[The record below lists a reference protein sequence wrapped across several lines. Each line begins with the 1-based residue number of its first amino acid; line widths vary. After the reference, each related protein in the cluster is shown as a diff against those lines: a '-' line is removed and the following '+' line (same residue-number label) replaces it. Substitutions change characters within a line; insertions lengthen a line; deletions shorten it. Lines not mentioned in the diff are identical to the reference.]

1 VSGQDPIQPDIVRL
15 RLRHIAIA
23 WKSIA
28 MRSRRFEKLPPRGN
42 DRRRTPKLQLESLE
56 SRAMLAASPL
66 TNVVCSPNVSFFAG
80 SGFSVYSPNQI
91 RHAYGF
97 DQVGWNGAGQTIAIV
112 DAYDD
117 PTVLTDV
124 QKFDRQWGLADPKLT
139 VAKMTS
145 GGRAPTY
152 NSGWAMEIALDVEW
166 AHAIAPGASILL
178 VEATTAS
185 LGDLLSAV
193 NYART
198 QIGVSVVSM
207 SWGAGEFSSEGSLD
221 SYFTTPAGHS
231 GVTFVASSGDS
242 GAPASWPAISSNVLA
257 VGGTTLTLGAGSSY
271 GGEKG
276 WSGSGGGYSPY
287 ISEPSFQRGFQN
299 TGHRSN
305 PDVAYDADPYS
316 GFYVCS
322 NGGWYAVGGTSAG
335 APQWAAL
342 IAIANQGRAA
352 AGKAPLNSALQAVYS
367 LAAADFHDITMGS
380 NGYSAG
386 VGYDA
391 VTGRG
396 SPVANLVI
404 RDLVA
409 YGAATTAP
417 SALVGGTSATQL
429 TVGGAFNAVAG
440 VGDGSLAI
448 SRMKDQPTIA
458 GFGEQTASML
468 SDIETTANTIGARL
482 PMMASIRMTWNSTAL
497 TSDQSTAPDRISTP
511 DGATEQSNPLP
522 EAAFEGSQS
531 FAQDPLG
538 LLDRVERLLD
548 RYLESDATLPTASN
562 AGFNRN
568 GLDACLV
575 DGQWIGRSDG
585 LAGSDRAAVDRTQ
598 NRTIVPLAAMALG
611 ATIGGGSRTAD
622 RERNVRLPRLRGS
635 S

>member
-1 VSGQDPIQPDIVRL
+1 
-15 RLRHIAIA
+15 
-23 WKSIA
+23 
-28 MRSRRFEKLPPRGN
+28 
-42 DRRRTPKLQLESLE
+42 
-56 SRAMLAASPL
+56 MLAASPL

-145 GGRAPTY
+145 GGRAPIY

-193 NYART
+193 NYARN
-198 QIGVSVVSM
+198 QIGISVVSM
-207 SWGAGEFSSEGSLD
+207 SWGTGEFSSEGSLD

-271 GGEKG
+271 YGEKG

-299 TGHRSN
+299 TGRRSN

-342 IAIANQGRAA
+342 IAIADQGRAA

-367 LAAADFHDITMGS
+367 LAAADFHDITTGS

-409 YGAATTAP
+409 YGAAMTV
-417 SALVGGTSATQL
+417 SSSLVGGTSTSQL
-429 TVGGAFNAVAG
+429 TVGGAVNAVTG

-448 SRMKDQPTIA
+448 SRMRDQPTIA
-458 GFGEQTASML
+458 GFGEQNASTL
-468 SDIETTANTIGARL
+468 SDIQTTANTIGNRL
-482 PMMASIRMTWNSTAL
+482 SMMTSIRMAWNSTAL
-497 TSDQSTAPDRISTP
+497 IGDQATAPDRISTP
-511 DGATEQSNPLP
+511 DAAGEESGRVPD
-522 EAAFEGSQS
+522 AAFESS
-531 FAQDPLG
+531 ASSSRDPLG

-548 RYLESDATLPTASN
+548 RHFESDAMLPTANN
-562 AGFNRN
+562 AGFSRN

-575 DGQWIGRSDG
+575 DGQWVGRSDG
-585 LAGSDRAAVDRTQ
+585 LTDSDRADVDRTQ
-598 NRTIVPLAAMALG
+598 SRTIVPLAAMTLG
-611 ATIGGGSRTAD
+611 ATIGGGSRTPR
-622 RERNVRLPRLRGS
+622 REREVRLPRLRGS